1 MGGKVWGGYQP
12 LEGVT
17 TYARFFVCGRA
28 AAHAHGSGSARA
40 RGRTG
45 TQAALG
51 SFSFARRRKIGRER
65 RQFSAKRLAILVDAR
80 KSKRQREGSLSEL
93 NPPALEP
100 RDG

>member
-1 MGGKVWGGYQP
+1 MSPFCFW
-12 LEGVT
+12 
-17 TYARFFVCGRA
+17 GRA

-45 TQAALG
+45 TQAALA

-93 NPPALEP
+93 HPPALEP

>member
-1 MGGKVWGGYQP
+1 MSGF
-12 LEGVT
+12 
-17 TYARFFVCGRA
+17 AFCGRA

-65 RQFSAKRLAILVDAR
+65 RQKRLAILTDAR
-80 KSKRQREGSLSEL
+80 KPKRQREGSLSEL